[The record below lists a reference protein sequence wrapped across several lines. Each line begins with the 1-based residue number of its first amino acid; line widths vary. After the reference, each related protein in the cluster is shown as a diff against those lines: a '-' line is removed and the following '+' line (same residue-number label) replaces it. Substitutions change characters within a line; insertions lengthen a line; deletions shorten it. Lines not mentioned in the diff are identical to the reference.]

1 MNNLFIKEQLKIS
14 KRQNKK
20 ERYEY
25 IARNFNAVQYS
36 IKLEK
41 YNINL
46 EKENKK
52 LKRIIKEVKET
63 LERHLNARS
72 YGNHKYELF
81 GREYLEELLDLLKEI
96 K

>member
-14 KRQNKK
+14 KKQNKE

-25 IARNFNAVQYS
+25 IATKFNAVQYS

-41 YNINL
+41 YIINL

-52 LKRIIKEVKET
+52 LKKIKQNYINSLQKDYEKNKIEF
-63 LERHLNARS
+63 LSELNKHRS
-72 YGNHKYELF
+72 IY
-81 GREYLEELLDLLKEI
+81 
-96 K
+96 

>member
-14 KRQNKK
+14 KRQSKK

-25 IARNFNAVQYS
+25 IASNFNAVQYS

-41 YNINL
+41 YIINL

-52 LKRIIKEVKET
+52 LKRIEQNYINYLQED
-63 LERHLNARS
+63 
-72 YGNHKYELF
+72 YEKNKF
-81 GREYLEELLDLLKEI
+81 ELLSELNKHRSI
-96 K
+96 Y